1 MNTFFETIFR
11 FNDTETPGQALHFKI
26 LELYMVYHAIWT
38 VWYWGRY
45 TLRISDVVLPLGIAQ
60 YIDITFMYGN
70 MLPLYNA
77 ALISALL
84 VLAFF
89 RLVPSYSYMIALILM
104 HIQYVA
110 RYTLGEIS
118 HGAHLTAMTL
128 LIFALGVWFFRD
140 STQQRKFIFGSAFFY
155 VGISYMAAG
164 VSKLIGTGPWWI
176 DGHHLWIWMSEKS
189 IDILSREGVFAY
201 NWLQELAWISRP
213 IATLILLS
221 GLFIELFGVGL
232 WFQKT
237 RWMSTTLIIGMHIG
251 IMMTMNIRFD
261 ASIAQMLV
269 MGYAW
274 SWLFDRYLFRGTS
287 AGHRVLT
294 VVNRFS

>member
-1 MNTFFETIFR
+1 MNNFFANLFGFHE
-11 FNDTETPGQALHFKI
+11 NETPGQALHFK
-26 LELYMVYHAIWT
+26 LFELYMVYHAIWT

-70 MLPLYNA
+70 NLPLFNA
-77 ALISALL
+77 AIISALL

-89 RLVPSYSYMIALILM
+89 RMVPSFTYMIALVLM

-110 RYTLGEIS
+110 RFSLGEIS

-140 STQQRKFIFGSAFFY
+140 QVQQRKFIFASAFFY
-155 VGISYMAAG
+155 VGLSYVSAG

-189 IDILSREGVFAY
+189 IDILSREGSFSY

-213 IATLILLS
+213 VATLILLS
-221 GLFIELFGVGL
+221 GLMIELFGAGL
-232 WFQKT
+232 WFTKT
-237 RWMSTTLIIGMHIG
+237 RWISTTLIIGMHLG

-269 MGYAW
+269 IGYAW
-274 SWLFDRYLFRGTS
+274 GWLFDRYLLTS
-287 AGHRVLT
+287 EGGRTKILG
-294 VVNRFS
+294 VVNRFT